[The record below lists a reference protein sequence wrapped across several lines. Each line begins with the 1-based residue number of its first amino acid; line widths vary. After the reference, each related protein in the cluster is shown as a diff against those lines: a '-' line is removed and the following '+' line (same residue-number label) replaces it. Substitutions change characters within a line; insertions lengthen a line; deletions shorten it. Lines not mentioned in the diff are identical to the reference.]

1 MGGRG
6 AGLELS
12 FNSPMLLRPLPL
24 TTDSVGQ
31 STTEEL
37 GRHLDM
43 ISGIVVV
50 GADAGLELISE
61 LARLNVAREHV
72 VDVQDLGFVLVE
84 SVK

>member
-1 MGGRG
+1 
-6 AGLELS
+6 
-12 FNSPMLLRPLPL
+12 
-24 TTDSVGQ
+24 
-31 STTEEL
+31 
-37 GRHLDM
+37 M